1 METFLLNPNNATQN
15 PVSQQDIATS
25 QFEDS
30 EEFSPVMEEA
40 VANVENAQKQQNSE
54 TQENTDHSEIALFET
69 ALLGGTS
76 NVSDEDKTNNST
88 QFAINDSTTAD
99 LAGQFTVTN
108 AVFSNT
114 SSNTSTTTNF
124 AGQFAETNPLQSQLI
139 PQPEATE
146 AQPVLPGDHPT
157 TTASSKVESIL
168 MQQIQQILDQDREN
182 GTIVIRGKELSQ
194 GSVPGQT
201 DSLQNL
207 SNSLLADT
215 EKGDIQARQIGIPFT
230 DVEGATLSTQKSVK
244 LEGAHKDV
252 SEQYFNAKLDQSKS
266 NNSEKSWQNNAGQQG
281 SEQQNKTEVQQTLT
295 SPDATAADAKPIE
308 SSFGH
313 QLGQISTATSQTTSI
328 EGKFAPGAHT
338 PVPGK
343 ELVDNLIQRFNV
355 NPRLQTSKITM
366 QLHPAELG
374 ALKIDILVK
383 NNSISAN
390 IVAQSQQVM
399 ETLEK
404 NMPRLRAVLE
414 DQGFKID
421 AFEISMETDS
431 GNQKEL
437 FQEQFSSQQQEFAFN
452 NGSSTRKSDAFS
464 VLLDSQENSEETDEE
479 TSGVNLTV

>member
-15 PVSQQDIATS
+15 PVSQQNIATLQS
-25 QFEDS
+25 EDS

-40 VANVENAQKQQNSE
+40 VASVENAQKQQNSE
-54 TQENTDHSEIALFET
+54 IQENTDHSEIVLSET
-69 ALLGGTS
+69 ALLGGAS

-88 QFAINDSTTAD
+88 QFAINDSTTTD

-108 AVFSNT
+108 GSIEILTKDTTCSNT
-114 SSNTSTTTNF
+114 TTTNS
-124 AGQFAETNPLQSQLI
+124 AVTNPLLSQLI
-139 PQPEATE
+139 PQPETTE
-146 AQPVLPGDHPT
+146 AQPVLPGDHPA
-157 TTASSKVESIL
+157 TTASSKVESVL
-168 MQQIQQILDQDREN
+168 LQQIQQILDQDREN

-215 EKGDIQARQIGIPFT
+215 EKGEIQARQIGIPFT
-230 DVEGATLSTQKSVK
+230 DVEGAALSTQKSVK

-281 SEQQNKTEVQQTLT
+281 SEQQNKTEVLQTLT
-295 SPDATAADAKPIE
+295 SPDATAAEAKPIE

-313 QLGQISTATSQTTSI
+313 QLGQISTTTSQSTGI

-383 NNSISAN
+383 TDSISAN

-421 AFEISMETDS
+421 AFEISMESDS

-452 NGSSTRKSDAFS
+452 GSSTKKSDAFS